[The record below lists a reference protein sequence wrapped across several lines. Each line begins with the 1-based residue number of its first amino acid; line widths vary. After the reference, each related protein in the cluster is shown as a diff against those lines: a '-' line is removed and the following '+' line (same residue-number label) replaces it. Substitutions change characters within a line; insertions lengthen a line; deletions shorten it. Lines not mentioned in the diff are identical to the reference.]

1 MQMSALFLNR
11 DSFSLPEDGWYQLAP
26 LGEFVH
32 GASKVMQVV
41 DATACEAMVARFEE
55 DAEKSNFAGLLIDFD
70 HFSLDAGSKSEAA
83 GWITALEAR
92 SGESEK
98 LKAESGKASGQEG
111 LWAKIRWSDLGEDAV
126 KGGRYR
132 FLSPVWSREDC
143 EELGDNRVR
152 PVRLLNAAVTN
163 DPNLKGMVPLSNSR
177 GAAVAGRSEMGD
189 GSWGQSERRTSN
201 PDHHKGAG
209 KRPTSNVE
217 GAWVDDLLRN
227 AAGAKRLKWVLGNS
241 PEDRH
246 CPSCVKLSGQ
256 VHTAAEWS
264 AAGISPKHSGL
275 YCQGHCHC
283 KLVETGDALSGSLA
297 GVPLR
302 KEEPGANAGAR
313 GRDSGGRGR
322 VTGNGNRV
330 TGDGS
335 QVTGNGALMKNK
347 QYSEDVAMIL
357 ENIGWTD
364 EARDASLAVRQ
375 AKAAKRDGDD
385 SAKPGKGKKTP
396 DLEDIREKLKDGE
409 ALTDEEAD
417 HLDKMAEDGYAGESD
432 GDPVFEWMEKR
443 SMSKAP
449 DAEADLPV
457 PDRPKVDREDPEG
470 DLIKKYEAGEK
481 LSPEDED
488 LAKSLKELRDGGNDQ
503 SSSGKTL
510 PDQKEVDDVLRKAK
524 EKKEKGEALS
534 IREQV
539 LLDVLGNRGGG
550 LPPSLQVAADKRELR
565 NRKAGNGS
573 RGTGVGN
580 RGSRFG

>member
-1 MQMSALFLNR
+1 MSALILNR
-11 DSFSLPEDGWYQLAP
+11 ETFSLPQDGWYQLAP
-26 LGEFVH
+26 LGEFAH
-32 GASKVMQVV
+32 GASGAMQVV
-41 DATACEAMVARFEE
+41 DAAACEAMVSRFGE
-55 DAEKSNFAGLLIDFD
+55 DAEGSNFAGLLIDFD
-70 HFSLDAGSKSEAA
+70 HFSLDAGSRSEAA

-98 LKAESGKASGQEG
+98 LKAERGKASGQEG

-143 EELGDNRVR
+143 EDLGNNRLR

-163 DPNLKGMVPLSNSR
+163 DPNLKGMVPLSNRRQGKGDPPSLRYGVTGGGR
-177 GAAVAGRSEMGD
+177 GSADE
-189 GSWGQSERRTSN
+189 T
-201 PDHHKGAG
+201 
-209 KRPTSNVE
+209 
-217 GAWVDDLLRN
+217 LRN
-227 AAGAKRLKWVLGNS
+227 AAGAKRLKWVLGES

-246 CPSCVKLSGQ
+246 CPSCEKLSGQ

-302 KEEPGANAGAR
+302 KEAPGGA
-313 GRDSGGRGR
+313 SGGQRSE
-322 VTGNGNRV
+322 VGNRGS
-330 TGDGS
+330 GDGS
-335 QVTGNGALMKNK
+335 QVTGNSVSCVRLVNNK
-347 QYSEDVAMIL
+347 YREDVAMIL

-375 AKAAKRDGDD
+375 AKAAKRGGDD
-385 SAKPGKGKKTP
+385 SAKPGKGKKPP
-396 DLEDIREKLKDGE
+396 DLDDIRDKLKDGE
-409 ALTDEEAD
+409 ALTDEEAE
-417 HLDKMAEDGYAGESD
+417 HLDKMAEDGYAGDSD

-443 SMSKAP
+443 SMSQAP
-449 DAEADLPV
+449 DAEADRPV
-457 PDRPKVDREDPEG
+457 PDKPKSDREDPEG
-470 DLIKKYEAGEK
+470 ELIKQYEAGEK

-488 LAKSLKELRDGGNDQ
+488 LAKNLKKLRDGGKDQ
-503 SSSGKTL
+503 GSKDKPL

-524 EKKEKGEALS
+524 EKKEKGEPLS

-539 LLDVLGNRGGG
+539 FLDVLGNRGVG
-550 LPPSLQVAADKRELR
+550 LPPSLQVAADKRGLR